1 MKFTNEQ
8 CGRFSFSWDMNA
20 DGLMTISDILL
31 LVDFFFRM
39 PAKITLEIVAEAPS
53 IATFFE
59 INCLTGEGWGG
70 AIFSVFLWFFVFD
83 VIKEIN
89 FSNLKNDVITWATNY
104 PTVTNSIRVIPIAWG
119 MLVTPSLNHEK
130 SFFHQRIYGFWILLL
145 ISTVLISFL
154 SVGIF
159 LIMLIAALFGYKF

>member
-20 DGLMTISDILL
+20 DGLVTISDILL
-31 LVDFFFRM
+31 LVDFFFRI
-39 PAKITLEIVAEAPS
+39 PVKITLEIVANVPS

-70 AIFSVFLWFFVFD
+70 AIFSAFLWLVVFLA
-83 VIKEIN
+83 IKEIN
-89 FSNLKNDVITWATNY
+89 FSNHKNNVIIWITNY
-104 PTVTNSIRVIPIAWG
+104 PAVTNSVRAIPVAWG
-119 MLVTPSLNHEK
+119 MLTSPSLNNEK
-130 SFFHQRIYGFWILLL
+130 SFFVQRIYGFWILLL
-145 ISTVLISFL
+145 IFTVLISFL